1 MLILMSFL
9 WDHGRYFYLNRG
21 IYTYILQKLVYI
33 SLAFL
38 IMLFFL
44 TTRLDRQNLLITCSL
59 NLDFIKLLLS
69 LNKRLAYL
77 SPNDSFCLIVINW
90 LIYIVTLQT
99 QSKTGSWLYFD
110 LVMRRIT
117 TTLALFIAEGTVL
130 ALWKFVCG
138 LLEKIRKNNFIL

>member
-90 LIYIVTLQT
+90 LIYIVSHQT
-99 QSKTGSWLYFD
+99 QSKSGSWPYFD